1 MRVIVNTSPLIAL
14 ERIGRLDLL
23 QKLFSTVV
31 RPQSVLDEILEGS
44 PKHGVPNALVKS
56 EWIFTEPDPEETVFR
71 RELGAGETAVLAL
84 ARMTHA
90 DLVVLDDLQAR
101 LVATSLGLG
110 LTGTLGVLVAAHR
123 VGILSDLRPAFA
135 ALQEC
140 GFRVSQQIID
150 DLVS

>member
-1 MRVIVNTSPLIAL
+1 
-14 ERIGRLDLL
+14 
-23 QKLFSTVV
+23 
-31 RPQSVLDEILEGS
+31 
-44 PKHGVPNALVKS
+44 
-56 EWIFTEPDPEETVFR
+56 
-71 RELGAGETAVLAL
+71 
-84 ARMTHA
+84 MTHA